1 MFIGFVR
8 YAICSLLNKSRNV
21 NDYDRWKFG
30 RGKNLHHFHHTHTL
44 THTIFLLSIGLD
56 SLWVGGCFMS
66 SDLAD
71 FRFHRI
77 LSISL
82 SFSCKIFVVE
92 PSLMLFYASLFAQ
105 QLPIVK
111 KHLFD
116 HSFARN
122 FSRRFGHHT
131 HTHSSTYNNK
141 GNDNKNFVWVPF
153 NFNSVISQFRVPFTS
168 LLFAYFPT

>member
-1 MFIGFVR
+1 MR
-8 YAICSLLNKSRNV
+8 YVLSWIRAAMWTITIDENSEEEKICTI
-21 NDYDRWKFG
+21 FTI
-30 RGKNLHHFHHTHTL
+30 HIHTL

-56 SLWVGGCFMS
+56 SLWVGGCFLS

-105 QLPIVK
+105 QLPIVE

-116 HSFARN
+116 HSFAQN

-131 HTHSSTYNNK
+131 LSHSSTYNNK
-141 GNDNKNFVWVPF
+141 GNDNKNFVWVLF
-153 NFNSVISQFRVPFTS
+153 NFNSVISQFRVPFIS
-168 LLFAYFPT
+168 LLFAYFST